1 MAHLIR
7 GRAGGLTWA
16 AKRCSRMSP
25 FSPNLAAVTSKGCPS
40 SWWAGEVIIK
50 EGDQAAGFFVISSGK
65 VEVVRGADGG
75 SPQVLN
81 TLGPGDF
88 FGEMALFEGFPRN
101 ATVRAVEDSECLAM
115 TRWDFMAEMKNH
127 PEIAVSMLPVLVRR
141 LRSIEAD
148 TSE

>member
-1 MAHLIR
+1 M
-7 GRAGGLTWA
+7 GREEMLKNVPIFSELGRRDLE
-16 AKRCSRMSP
+16 RLSRLMVP
-25 FSPNLAAVTSKGCPS
+25 RTMR
-40 SWWAGEVIIK
+40 AGEVIIK

-65 VEVVRGADGG
+65 VEVVRGVDSGN
-75 SPQVLN
+75 PQVLN

-101 ATVRAVEDSECLAM
+101 ATVRATEDTECLAM

-141 LRSIEAD
+141 LRSVEAQI
-148 TSE
+148 TE